1 MGARQTRLRREYAA
15 WYPTISVGTW
25 IPASTVARAVMRQLL
40 ERESP
45 KALCP
50 RWEPGPRI
58 LDERHFKF
66 RGGSAARDPAA
77 RSRREDRE
85 VADLHGP
92 GRTAHDA
99 DACPPVDD
107 LTQ

>member
-58 LDERHFKF
+58 ALQVSGRI
-66 RGGSAARDPAA
+66 GGPRSGGPEPA
-77 RSRREDRE
+77 
-85 VADLHGP
+85 
-92 GRTAHDA
+92 
-99 DACPPVDD
+99 
-107 LTQ
+107 